1 MMERERINMHVEIA
15 CCSDT
20 GLVRE
25 HNEDYLDTDQNLGIV
40 VLADGM
46 GGYQAGEI
54 ASEIAVK
61 TIMQETTKP
70 LLQLMQM
77 QVEIDEAYQNLKLL
91 LEQAIT
97 KANQVIYQTA
107 EEHIAYHGMGT
118 TVVAAIFHLDFIN
131 IAHVGDSRLY
141 RFRHQQL
148 QQMTVDHSVVQELV
162 DGGFFTPQQA
172 RHALNRNLVTR
183 ALGVGQTVNV
193 DVQQCK
199 LDKND
204 IYLLCSDGLND
215 MLEDEEIQ
223 TILLTTQL
231 NLEEAAHALV
241 KAANDKGGE
250 DNTSVILVR
259 PIFDK
264 TPPTNWL
271 KRLAKWWG

>member
-1 MMERERINMHVEIA
+1 MHVEVA

-61 TIMQETTKP
+61 TIMQETAKP
-70 LLQLMQM
+70 LLQLMQT
-77 QVEIDEAYQNLKLL
+77 QIEIDETHQSLKLL
-91 LEQAIT
+91 LEQAII

-107 EEHIAYHGMGT
+107 EEQAAYRGMGT
-118 TVVAAIFHLDFIN
+118 TVVAAIFHLDFIS

-148 QQMTVDHSVVQELV
+148 QQMTVDHSVVQELI

-183 ALGVGQTVNV
+183 ALGVGQAVNV

-199 LDKND
+199 LNKND
-204 IYLLCSDGLND
+204 LYLLCSDGLND

-223 TILLTTQL
+223 TILLKTQL
-231 NLEEAAHALV
+231 NLDEAAHALV

-264 TPPTNWL
+264 EPPINWL